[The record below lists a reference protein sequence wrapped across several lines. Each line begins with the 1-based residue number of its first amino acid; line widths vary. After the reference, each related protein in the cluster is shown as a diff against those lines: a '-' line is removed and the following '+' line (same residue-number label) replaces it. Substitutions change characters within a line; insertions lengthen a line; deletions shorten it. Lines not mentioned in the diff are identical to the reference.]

1 MKHKKQA
8 SVAQP
13 AAAAGRVSAG
23 PNDDGVRERASWL
36 PTVLPAVLAMAMI
49 VVPWLAL
56 SWPGLLAGEAS
67 WAPAPFGF
75 QAILLAHLLGLVALG
90 LWSAA
95 LLVRWARATWG
106 LLRRDARQDGREQRD
121 ERRPAEATTG
131 VGVLGVGIPV
141 LLALGLA
148 LLSAVS
154 ATGAASLASGDRL
167 LTHPL
172 RLGWVYLLELPW
184 AVALMASVPTR
195 RWWFQPTAI
204 DGVIGL
210 LLALLPVAHVG
221 QVVQREDRLLGE
233 SLAHAQ
239 YQEAWRLVERLAA
252 VGDYPIQGRPA
263 AAMRKVLMQRVTEL
277 RKATAE
283 PLATEATE
291 DERVRRGRDL
301 MSLGRLDEA
310 RALLTPLVQQTPEAS
325 LYLGAIAEVAG
336 QWLEA
341 AAAYRQT
348 IDRVKQQDATTEASQ
363 RWIRAAYE
371 RYANNLRRAGDPLE
385 AERQLKQGM
394 EDWPSLRDLFLLQ
407 LGYHYQMAG
416 RVWESRDFFEQAA
429 VANPALAAEVQI
441 ELEKLRTEAQGCLLR
456 PTRGAAR

>member
-1 MKHKKQA
+1 
-8 SVAQP
+8 
-13 AAAAGRVSAG
+13 
-23 PNDDGVRERASWL
+23 
-36 PTVLPAVLAMAMI
+36 
-49 VVPWLAL
+49 
-56 SWPGLLAGEAS
+56 
-67 WAPAPFGF
+67 
-75 QAILLAHLLGLVALG
+75 
-90 LWSAA
+90 
-95 LLVRWARATWG
+95 
-106 LLRRDARQDGREQRD
+106 
-121 ERRPAEATTG
+121 
-131 VGVLGVGIPV
+131 V

-154 ATGAASLASGDRL
+154 VTGAASLASGDRL

-184 AVALMASVPTR
+184 AVALMASVPRR

-239 YQEAWRLVERLAA
+239 YQEAWQLVERLAA

-336 QWLEA
+336 QWPEA

-348 IDRVKQQDATTEASQ
+348 IDRVKQQGATTETSQ
-363 RWIRAAYE
+363 RWLRAAYE

-429 VANPALAAEVQI
+429 VANPALAAEVQV